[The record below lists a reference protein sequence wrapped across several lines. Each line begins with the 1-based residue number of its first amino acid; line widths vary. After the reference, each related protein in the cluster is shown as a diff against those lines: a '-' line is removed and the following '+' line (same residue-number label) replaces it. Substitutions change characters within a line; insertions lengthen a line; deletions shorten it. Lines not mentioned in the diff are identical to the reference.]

1 MVMQM
6 SIFDRVRDAGL
17 QDVRDM
23 SGLERTEFINDIFL
37 DYQASKDLRQKK
49 METFYLELLKQ
60 LIKDYGH

>member
-1 MVMQM
+1 MVMHM
-6 SIFDRVRDAGL
+6 SIIDRVRETGL
-17 QDVRDM
+17 QDVKDM
-23 SGLERTEFINDIFL
+23 SGLERTVFMDDLFL

>member
-1 MVMQM
+1 MLM
-6 SIFDRVRDAGL
+6 SIFDRVRQAGL

-49 METFYLELLKQ
+49 MESFYLELLKQ

>member
-23 SGLERTEFINDIFL
+23 SGLERTEFMNDIFL
-37 DYQASKDLRQKK
+37 DYRASKDLRQKK

>member
-1 MVMQM
+1 VVMQM

-23 SGLERTEFINDIFL
+23 SGLERTEFMNDIFL

>member
-23 SGLERTEFINDIFL
+23 SGLERTEFMNDIFL

-49 METFYLELLKQ
+49 MESIYLELLKQ

>member
-1 MVMQM
+1 MQM

-23 SGLERTEFINDIFL
+23 SGLERTDFINDIFL